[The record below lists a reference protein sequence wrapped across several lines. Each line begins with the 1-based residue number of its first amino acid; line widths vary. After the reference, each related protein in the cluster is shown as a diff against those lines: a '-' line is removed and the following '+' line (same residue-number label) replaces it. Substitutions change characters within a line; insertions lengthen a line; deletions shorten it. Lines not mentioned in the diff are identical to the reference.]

1 MDTSEFVRPLYP
13 SRDARPLAP
22 NRARRPAPEAD
33 PLADTDPPLPM
44 PRDRRRRALQAPP
57 EPPPRREL
65 AGRTGPQPRI
75 DEPDRFVGRE
85 VSVPRHPTVLAG
97 ITELESMRDAGPA
110 ADFYDDVDAGL
121 AESVAADGATR
132 GSELLDRPRD
142 RRPAP
147 PKSPKRKPGRP
158 RKPSSAGGRKG
169 RAQASPEKART
180 RARRRL
186 SLKVLA
192 IGVAAIVVVVAVA
205 GVVLFWPKPKHVI
218 STPATV
224 GSYTR
229 SQANPTAEALKNK
242 IVTAAPGDVQNVV
255 AAVYKDST
263 GTPGAPSQIV
273 LFIGGN
279 LTGNATASSLI
290 SAYMANMRG
299 SFTTSPGKL
308 GGQAACAPGSNGG
321 PAECAWADNDTFG
334 VLVSATLTSTALAN
348 EMRLMRPLVEHVK
361 K

>member
-1 MDTSEFVRPLYP
+1 MDTSEFVSPLYP
-13 SRDARPLAP
+13 SRDTGALVPTRPRR
-22 NRARRPAPEAD
+22 RAREAD
-33 PLADTDPPLPM
+33 PLTDTDPRLPG
-44 PRDRRRRALQAPP
+44 PGDRSRRAPQAPP
-57 EPPPRREL
+57 EPLPRREL
-65 AGRTGPQPRI
+65 ARRTGPQPRI
-75 DEPDRFVGRE
+75 DGPDGFVGRE
-85 VSVPRHPTVLAG
+85 VSLPRRA
-97 ITELESMRDAGPA
+97 AGPA
-110 ADFYDDVDAGL
+110 AVTELGSVRGAGRAADLYDDVDADLPG
-121 AESVAADGATR
+121 SMDADSASR
-132 GSELLDRPRD
+132 GNELLDRPRD

-147 PKSPKRKPGRP
+147 PKSPKRAPGRS
-158 RKPSSAGGRKG
+158 RMPSAAGGRKG
-169 RAQASPEKART
+169 RVKADIDKPRT
-180 RARRRL
+180 RPKRRVPR
-186 SLKVLA
+186 KVLA
-192 IGVAAIVVVVAVA
+192 IGAAVIVLVVAVA

-218 STPATV
+218 STPTAV

-255 AAVYKDST
+255 AAVYKDSP
-263 GTPGAPSQIV
+263 GKPGAPSQIV
-273 LFIGGN
+273 VFIGGN

-290 SAYMANMRG
+290 SAYMADMRG